1 MTYYCY
7 GSQIRVILWE
17 VQPYITLVN
26 PIQYVAELTTLPAGR
41 LPIESGGIFFANL
54 TNIERMNGKV
64 ADMTTSLMI
73 AIHGIDNRTNITCR
87 IKTGDFLQLHIS
99 STLLTLGAHAQRGLR
114 YLVGLSVCLSVCPS
128 TR

>member
-1 MTYYCY
+1 MTFYCY

-41 LPIESGGIFFANL
+41 LPIESGDIFIANL

-87 IKTGDFLQLHIS
+87 IQTGDFLQIHIS
-99 STLLTLGAHAQRGLR
+99 LTLYITGLL
-114 YLVGLSVCLSVCPS
+114 Y
-128 TR
+128 T